1 MTEKTYLPLHVEG
14 VDKYLGGLLPGELV
28 IVHPAPFIRDREAM
42 AIAMNIVFRRL
53 VTLQQH
59 WKPALPVITLGVDEI
74 TPARFQEVTNSIHN
88 HQRGR
93 EVKDHFFLFVEVKP
107 DFSTVAATH
116 LLRMLR
122 TLAKEIGLVVVVV
135 FKNDATRLGIE
146 ADIVMEVTGVNDDNL
161 LMFQFDKIRRVDL
174 PLSRE
179 VINQSLMKDVGAE
192 SPYVKDEIKILGI
205 IHELINQ
212 ETVDLGEEAEPR
224 QGDVRE
230 VLCDY
235 LLDVLPGMGISVGL
249 KDDRVEV
256 YHHTPRGTHR
266 VTLITLPVCLV
277 KHVFGLA

>member
-28 IVHPAPFIRDREAM
+28 IVHPTPLIWNSRVA
-42 AIAMNIVFRRL
+42 AITMKIVLRKL
-53 VTLQQH
+53 VELQQH
-59 WKPALPVITLGVDEI
+59 WTPALPVISLGVDDI
-74 TPARFQEVTNSIHN
+74 TPSRFQEVTNSIHN
-88 HQRGR
+88 HQSGR
-93 EVKDHFFLFVEVKP
+93 EVKDHFFFFVEVKP

-135 FKNDATRLGIE
+135 FKDDATRLGIE
-146 ADIVMEVTGVNDDNL
+146 ADIVMEVSGVNNDNL
-161 LMFQFDKIRRVDL
+161 PVFQFSKIRRVDL
-174 PLSRE
+174 PRSRE
-179 VINQSLMKDVGAE
+179 EINQSLIKAE
-192 SPYVKDEIKILGI
+192 GVESQQVKDEIKIQHV

-224 QGDVRE
+224 QGDVRK

-235 LLDVLPGMGISVGL
+235 LLDVLPGVGVSVGL
-249 KDDRVEV
+249 NHGRVEV
-256 YHHTPRGTHR
+256 YHHSGRSTRH
-266 VTLITLPVCLV
+266 VTVATLPVCLV

>member
-1 MTEKTYLPLHVEG
+1 MTEKTYLPLHVAG

-28 IVHPAPFIRDREAM
+28 IVHPTPLIWNSRVA
-42 AIAMNIVFRRL
+42 AITMKIVLRKL
-53 VTLQQH
+53 VELQQH
-59 WKPALPVITLGVDEI
+59 WTPALPVISLGVDDI
-74 TPARFQEVTNSIHN
+74 TPSRFQEVTNSIHN

-93 EVKDHFFLFVEVKP
+93 EVKDHFFFFVEVKP

-146 ADIVMEVTGVNDDNL
+146 ADIVMEVSGVNDDNL
-161 LMFQFDKIRRVDL
+161 PIFQFSKIRRVDL
-174 PLSRE
+174 PLPRE
-179 VINQSLMKDVGAE
+179 VINQSLIKDDGVE
-192 SPYVKDEIKILGI
+192 SQYVKDEITILGA

-224 QGDVRE
+224 QGNVRDVLAE
-230 VLCDY
+230 Y
-235 LLDVLPGMGISVGL
+235 LLTTQPDIDVSVELNYG
-249 KDDRVEV
+249 RVEV
-256 YHHTPRGTHR
+256 YRRYPRGNR
-266 VTLITLPVCLV
+266 VTLVTLPVCLV